1 MYSEPVCRDG
11 FYTVWMVSIMFRW
24 FQYFTAGSN
33 IFWIVWMPM
42 LMPAWKAGE
51 DWLHHKSWQ
60 MMMLLSHCWRPT
72 CWQGWR
78 PHNNA
83 FVIEWAPLMR
93 FRYPYPNQGY
103 MQPPQIIISVLRTF
117 WNISKHNTHPSN
129 WHTVYFFTKAH
140 TDVKMFV
147 LWTNFSRLNL
157 STNSVRKFVGN
168 FLPNLKVSLTNLLI
182 YQTGYIVSETIPAKT
197 NLWKISYN
205 SRERGE
211 CL

>member
-1 MYSEPVCRDG
+1 MG
-11 FYTVWMVSIMFRW
+11 
-24 FQYFTAGSN
+24 
-33 IFWIVWMPM
+33 
-42 LMPAWKAGE
+42 PANALQISLSQPR
-51 DWLHHKSWQ
+51 LHA
-60 MMMLLSHCWRPT
+60 T
-72 CWQGWR
+72 
-78 PHNNA
+78 
-83 FVIEWAPLMR
+83 
-93 FRYPYPNQGY
+93 
-103 MQPPQIIISVLRTF
+103 PQIIISVLRTF

-197 NLWKISYN
+197 NLWKISYIFWGVFMN
-205 SRERGE
+205 CLHPSMCSTHQIMLEGKGE
-211 CL
+211 KRPKVGSCLQSLLL